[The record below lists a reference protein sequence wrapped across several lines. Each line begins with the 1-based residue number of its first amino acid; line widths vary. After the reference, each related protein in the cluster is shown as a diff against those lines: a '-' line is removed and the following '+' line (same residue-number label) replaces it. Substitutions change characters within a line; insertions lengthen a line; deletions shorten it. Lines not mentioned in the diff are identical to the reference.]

1 MSRTTYAV
9 PSRKRRKRVLEMAKG
24 FRGGM
29 GMGGNMS
36 QAIAQAQ
43 KMQRQIEMAQAE
55 IQEMEFTGTA
65 GGELVKVVVSG
76 KHQLKSVEI
85 AKDVVDPDDI
95 EGLQD
100 LIIAAANQA
109 LAQIDKTNQERIGA
123 ITGGLKL
130 PF

>member
-1 MSRTTYAV
+1 
-9 PSRKRRKRVLEMAKG
+9 MAKG

-29 GMGGNMS
+29 GGGNMGN
-36 QAIAQAQ
+36 IMAQAQ

-55 IQEMEFTGTA
+55 IQAMEFTGTA
-65 GGELVKVVVSG
+65 GGELVKVVVTG

-85 AKDVVDPDDI
+85 AKEVVDPDDI

-109 LAQIDKTNQERIGA
+109 LEQIDRTNQERMNA
-123 ITGGLKL
+123 ITGGMKM

>member
-1 MSRTTYAV
+1 
-9 PSRKRRKRVLEMAKG
+9 MAKG

-29 GMGGNMS
+29 GYGGNMN
-36 QAIAQAQ
+36 QVVAQAQ

-55 IQEMEFTGTA
+55 IREMRFTGTA
-65 GGELVKVVVSG
+65 GGELVKVVAG
-76 KHQLKSVEI
+76 GDHQIFSVEI
-85 AKDVVDPDDI
+85 AKEVVDPDDI

-109 LAQIDKTNQERIGA
+109 LEQIDKTNQERISA
-123 ITGGLKL
+123 ITGGMKM

>member
-1 MSRTTYAV
+1 
-9 PSRKRRKRVLEMAKG
+9 MAKG

-29 GMGGNMS
+29 GMGGNMN
-36 QAIAQAQ
+36 QVVAQAQ

-55 IQEMEFTGTA
+55 IQEMRFTGTA
-65 GGELVKVVVSG
+65 GGELVKVVVTG
-76 KHQLKSVEI
+76 KHQLESVEI
-85 AKDVVDPDDI
+85 AKDVVDPEDI

-109 LAQIDKTNQERIGA
+109 LEQIDKTNQERIGA
-123 ITGGLKL
+123 ITGGMKL

>member
-1 MSRTTYAV
+1 
-9 PSRKRRKRVLEMAKG
+9 MAKG

-36 QAIAQAQ
+36 QVMAQAQ
-43 KMQRQIEMAQAE
+43 RMQRQIEMAQAE
-55 IQEMEFTGTA
+55 IQEMRFTGTA
-65 GGELVKVVVSG
+65 GGELVKVVVTG
-76 KHQLKSVEI
+76 KHQLESVEI
-85 AKDVVDPDDI
+85 AKDVVDPEDI

-109 LAQIDKTNQERIGA
+109 LEQIDKTNQERIGA
-123 ITGGLKL
+123 ITGGMKL

>member
-1 MSRTTYAV
+1 
-9 PSRKRRKRVLEMAKG
+9 MAKG

-36 QAIAQAQ
+36 QVVAQAQ

-55 IQEMEFTGTA
+55 IQEMRFTGTA
-65 GGELVKVVVSG
+65 GGELVKVVVTG
-76 KHQLKSVEI
+76 KHQVESVEI

-100 LIIAAANQA
+100 LIIAACNQA
-109 LAQIDKTNQERIGA
+109 LEQIDKINQERIGA
-123 ITGGLKL
+123 ITGGMKM

>member
-1 MSRTTYAV
+1 
-9 PSRKRRKRVLEMAKG
+9 MAKG

-36 QAIAQAQ
+36 QVMAQAQ
-43 KMQRQIEMAQAE
+43 RMQRQIEMAQAE
-55 IQEMEFTGTA
+55 IQEMRFTGTA
-65 GGELVKVVVSG
+65 GGELVKVVVTG
-76 KHQLKSVEI
+76 KHQIESIEI

-109 LAQIDKTNQERIGA
+109 LGQVDKTNQERIGA
-123 ITGGLKL
+123 ITGGMKM

>member
-1 MSRTTYAV
+1 
-9 PSRKRRKRVLEMAKG
+9 MAKG

-29 GMGGNMS
+29 GMGGNMN
-36 QAIAQAQ
+36 QVVAQAQ

-55 IQEMEFTGTA
+55 IQEMRFTCTA
-65 GGELVKVVVSG
+65 GGELVKVVVTG
-76 KHQLKSVEI
+76 KHQLESVEI
-85 AKDVVDPDDI
+85 AKEVVDPEDI

-109 LAQIDKTNQERIGA
+109 LEQIDKTNQERIGA
-123 ITGGLKL
+123 ITGGMKL

>member
-1 MSRTTYAV
+1 
-9 PSRKRRKRVLEMAKG
+9 MAKG

-36 QAIAQAQ
+36 QVMAQAQ
-43 KMQRQIEMAQAE
+43 RMQRQIEMAQAE
-55 IQEMEFTGTA
+55 IQEMRFTGTA
-65 GGELVKVVVSG
+65 GGELVKVTVTG
-76 KHQLKSVEI
+76 KHQLESVEI
-85 AKDVVDPDDI
+85 AKEVVDPDDI

-109 LAQIDKTNQERIGA
+109 LEQIDETNQERIGA
-123 ITGGLKL
+123 ITGGMKM

>member
-1 MSRTTYAV
+1 
-9 PSRKRRKRVLEMAKG
+9 MAKG

-29 GMGGNMS
+29 GMGGNMN
-36 QAIAQAQ
+36 QVVAQAQ

-55 IQEMEFTGTA
+55 IQEMRFTGTA
-65 GGELVKVVVSG
+65 GGELGKVVVTG
-76 KHQLKSVEI
+76 KHQLESVEI
-85 AKDVVDPDDI
+85 AKEVVDPEDI

-109 LAQIDKTNQERIGA
+109 LEQIDKTNQERIGA
-123 ITGGLKL
+123 ITGGMKL

>member
-1 MSRTTYAV
+1 
-9 PSRKRRKRVLEMAKG
+9 MAKG

-55 IQEMEFTGTA
+55 IQEMRFTGTA
-65 GGELVKVVVSG
+65 GGELVKVVVTG
-76 KHQLKSVEI
+76 KHQLESVEI
-85 AKDVVDPDDI
+85 AKEVVDPEDI

-109 LAQIDKTNQERIGA
+109 LEQIDKTNQERIGA
-123 ITGGLKL
+123 ITGGMKL

>member
-1 MSRTTYAV
+1 
-9 PSRKRRKRVLEMAKG
+9 MAKG

-29 GMGGNMS
+29 GGGNMGN
-36 QAIAQAQ
+36 IMAQAQ
-43 KMQRQIEMAQAE
+43 KMQRQIEVAQAE
-55 IQEMEFTGTA
+55 IREMRFTGTA

-76 KHQLKSVEI
+76 DHRLYEVELSKEI
-85 AKDVVDPDDI
+85 VDPEDI

-109 LAQIDKTNQERIGA
+109 LEQIDNTNQERMNA
-123 ITGGLKL
+123 ITGGMKM

>member
-1 MSRTTYAV
+1 
-9 PSRKRRKRVLEMAKG
+9 MAKG

-29 GMGGNMS
+29 GMGGNMN
-36 QAIAQAQ
+36 QVVAQAQ

-55 IQEMEFTGTA
+55 IQEMRFTGTA
-65 GGELVKVVVSG
+65 GGELVKVVVTG
-76 KHQLKSVEI
+76 KHQLESVEI
-85 AKDVVDPDDI
+85 AKEVVDPEHI

-109 LAQIDKTNQERIGA
+109 LEQIDKTNQERIGA
-123 ITGGLKL
+123 ITGGMKL

>member
-1 MSRTTYAV
+1 
-9 PSRKRRKRVLEMAKG
+9 MAKG

-36 QAIAQAQ
+36 QVMAQAQ
-43 KMQRQIEMAQAE
+43 RMQRQIEMAQAE
-55 IQEMEFTGTA
+55 IQEMRFTGTA
-65 GGELVKVVVSG
+65 GGELVKVVVTG
-76 KHQLKSVEI
+76 KHQIESIEI

-109 LAQIDKTNQERIGA
+109 LAQIDKTNQELIGS
-123 ITGGLKL
+123 ITGGMKM

>member
-1 MSRTTYAV
+1 
-9 PSRKRRKRVLEMAKG
+9 MAKG

-29 GMGGNMS
+29 GMGGNMN
-36 QAIAQAQ
+36 QVVAQAQ

-55 IQEMEFTGTA
+55 IQEMRFTGTA
-65 GGELVKVVVSG
+65 GGELVKVVVTG
-76 KHQLKSVEI
+76 KHQLESVEI
-85 AKDVVDPDDI
+85 AKEVVDPEDI

-109 LAQIDKTNQERIGA
+109 LEQIDKTNQERIGA
-123 ITGGLKL
+123 ITGGLKM

>member
-1 MSRTTYAV
+1 
-9 PSRKRRKRVLEMAKG
+9 MAKG

-36 QAIAQAQ
+36 QVMAQAQ
-43 KMQRQIEMAQAE
+43 RMQRQIEMAQAE
-55 IQEMEFTGTA
+55 IQEMRFTGTA
-65 GGELVKVVVSG
+65 GGELVKVTVTG
-76 KHQLKSVEI
+76 KHQLESVEI
-85 AKDVVDPDDI
+85 AKEVVDPDDI

-109 LAQIDKTNQERIGA
+109 LEQIDKMNQEKIGA
-123 ITGGLKL
+123 ITGGLKM

>member
-1 MSRTTYAV
+1 
-9 PSRKRRKRVLEMAKG
+9 MAKGG

-29 GMGGNMS
+29 GMGGNMNNML
-36 QAIAQAQ
+36 AQAQ

-55 IQEMEFTGTA
+55 IQEMRFTGTA
-65 GGELVKVVVSG
+65 GGELVKVVVTG
-76 KHQLKSVEI
+76 KHLLESVEI
-85 AKDVVDPDDI
+85 SKDVIDPDDI

-109 LAQIDKTNQERIGA
+109 LEQIDKTNQERIGA
-123 ITGGLKL
+123 ITGGLRM